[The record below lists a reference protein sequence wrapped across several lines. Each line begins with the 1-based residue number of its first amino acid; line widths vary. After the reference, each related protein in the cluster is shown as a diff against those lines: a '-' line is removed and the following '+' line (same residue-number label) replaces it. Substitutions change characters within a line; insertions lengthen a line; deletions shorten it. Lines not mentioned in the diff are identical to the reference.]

1 MKENNVVPNEWEQEK
16 DWLLFVQI
24 IKQGNQLALIL
35 ENIQTLIKTMET
47 LKDTWAE
54 VENNLTQKKQ
64 S

>member
-1 MKENNVVPNEWEQEK
+1 MEENNVVPNEWEQEK

>member
-47 LKDTWAE
+47 LKDTWTE

>member
-1 MKENNVVPNEWEQEK
+1 MEENNVVPNEWEQEK

-35 ENIQTLIKTMET
+35 ENIQTLIKTMENI
-47 LKDTWAE
+47 KDTWAE